1 MLINTT
7 QLFGPHISCLA
18 VSPWSPLA
26 GKSVHSLGHYFHP
39 QSVAYKFAPGGA
51 SYELQVGCHAVLPYL
66 LSLGDA
72 TSDLPQSRQL
82 DVAFQRIQAHEK
94 LLSDR
99 LLSYL
104 LSEQAKAKGVRVI
117 GPETSH
123 DRAPTISFVVL
134 ESAESKGTDAIYK
147 KRLLSKD
154 IVSVFDEGKK
164 VGLGVFPHRR

>member
-134 ESAESKGTDAIYK
+134 ESKGTDAIYK